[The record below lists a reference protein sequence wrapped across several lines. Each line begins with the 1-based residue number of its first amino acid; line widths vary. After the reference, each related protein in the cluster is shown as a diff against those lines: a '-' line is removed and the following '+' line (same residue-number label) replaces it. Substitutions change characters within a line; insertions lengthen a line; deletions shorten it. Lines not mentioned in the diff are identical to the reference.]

1 MTTIDA
7 HQHFWDPARADY
19 PWMTEDLAV
28 LRRAF
33 GPDDLRPLLVAERIE
48 RTVLVQTRSSFDET
62 LEFLAL
68 AERES
73 FVAGIVG
80 WIDLTGPA
88 VADDVARLRAAPG
101 GRRLVGIRHQV
112 HDEDDPG
119 WLSRPDVRRGLASVE
134 RAGLPFDLLVRP
146 RELPAALDLAR
157 SMPGLALIVDH
168 IAKPPIVS
176 GELEPWLSR
185 LLPLARLPNVT
196 SKASGMVTLAD
207 PAAWTAA
214 DLRPYVEAVVE
225 MFGPDRLMF
234 GSDWPVCL
242 LAASYAEV
250 VGAAR
255 DLFGGLSGA
264 EQARIFGGTALE
276 AYRLAVG

>member
-1 MTTIDA
+1 MTTVDA

-19 PWMTEDLAV
+19 PWMTDDVAS

-33 GPDDLRPLLVAERIE
+33 GPDDLRPLLLAEGIE
-48 RTVLVQTRSSFDET
+48 QTVLVQTRSSFDET

-68 AERES
+68 AEREA
-73 FVAGIVG
+73 FVAGVVG
-80 WIDLTGPA
+80 WVDLTGPA
-88 VADDVARLRAAPG
+88 VADDIAHLRAAPG

-112 HDEDDPG
+112 HDEPDAD
-119 WLSRPDVRRGLASVE
+119 WLTRADVRRGLASVE
-134 RAGLPFDLLVRP
+134 RAGLAFDLLVRP
-146 RELPAALDLAR
+146 RELPAALDVAR
-157 SMPGLALIVDH
+157 SMPGLAFVVDH
-168 IAKPPIVS
+168 IAKPSIAS

-185 LLPLARLPNVT
+185 LLRLAELPNVT
-196 SKASGMVTLAD
+196 CKASGMVTQAD

-214 DLRPYVEAVVE
+214 DLRPYAEAVLE
-225 MFGPDRLMF
+225 MFGPRRLMF

-255 DLFGGLSGA
+255 DLFGGLSAA
-264 EQARIFGGTALE
+264 EGARIFGGTATE
-276 AYRLAVG
+276 AYRLPVG

>member
-1 MTTIDA
+1 LTTVDA

-19 PWMTEDLAV
+19 PWMTDDVAL

-33 GPDDLRPLLVAERIE
+33 GPDELRPLLLAEGIE
-48 RTVLVQTRSSFDET
+48 QTVLVQTRSSFDET
-62 LEFLAL
+62 IEFLAL
-68 AERES
+68 AEREP
-73 FVAGIVG
+73 FVAGVVG

-88 VADDVARLRAAPG
+88 TGDDIARLHAAPG
-101 GRRLVGIRHQV
+101 GSRLVGIRHQV
-112 HDEDDPG
+112 HDEPDAG
-119 WLSRPDVRRGLASVE
+119 WLARADVRRGLASVE

-146 RELPAALDLAR
+146 RELPAALDVAR
-157 SMPGLALIVDH
+157 SMPGLAFVVDH
-168 IAKPPIVS
+168 IAKPSVAS
-176 GELEPWLSR
+176 RDLEPWLSR
-185 LLPLARLPNVT
+185 LLPLAGLPNVT
-196 SKASGMVTLAD
+196 CKASGMVTLAD

-214 DLRPYVEAVVE
+214 ELRPYAEAVVE
-225 MFGPDRLMF
+225 MFGPARLMF

-264 EQARIFGGTALE
+264 EGARIFGGTAQQV
-276 AYRLAVG
+276 YRLPAG